1 MANRQNVKAQSML
14 ITLILLLG
22 IRMVTPCKFVDLIE
36 PDDEGRGW
44 RVKVDPAEEFLD
56 TYEFRWAMMH
66 NKSHEGRKCYL
77 LQPYYSK
84 DLTKLGILNDYVHN
98 RMLCGLV
105 KIVKW
110 FL

>member
-1 MANRQNVKAQSML
+1 MQMNFDIYFFLFQVHTKLQHINIPFLIVYKNHIYICIRKIMANRQNVRAQSML

-56 TYEFRWAMMH
+56 TYEFR
-66 NKSHEGRKCYL
+66 
-77 LQPYYSK
+77 
-84 DLTKLGILNDYVHN
+84 
-98 RMLCGLV
+98 
-105 KIVKW
+105 
-110 FL
+110 

>member
-1 MANRQNVKAQSML
+1 MANRQNVRAQSML

-44 RVKVDPAEEFLD
+44 RVKVDPAAEFLD

-66 NKSHEGRKCYL
+66 IKVMRVGSVTFCDPDIQKI
-77 LQPYYSK
+77 LQ
-84 DLTKLGILNDYVHN
+84 N
-98 RMLCGLV
+98 
-105 KIVKW
+105 
-110 FL
+110 